1 MTYYILG
8 MLSIL
13 ITVLAQI
20 YIKVTYNKYN
30 TIKNK
35 KDLTGFEVAKKIL
48 EKNDLEKVY
57 IVETK
62 GYLTDHYDP
71 KSKVVR
77 LSKNVFNGTSISA
90 IAVAAHECGHAIQHK
105 NGNKFMQIRSFLVP
119 FVNFSTKLGYIVILI
134 GLIAGL
140 LQMFYFGIILILVIL
155 LFQLV
160 TLPVEFGAS
169 RDALN
174 YLEKYDLVT
183 KEEKY
188 DAKEVLTSAALT
200 YVASLATTII
210 EVVRLLSL
218 VDRD

>member
-8 MLSIL
+8 IISIL

-20 YIKVTYNKYN
+20 YIKVTYNKYS

-35 KDLTGFEVAKKIL
+35 KNLTGFEVAKKIL
-48 EKNDLEKVY
+48 EKNNLEKIY

-71 KSKVVR
+71 KAKVVR
-77 LSKNVFNGTSISA
+77 LSKDIFNGTSISA

-105 NGNKFMQIRSFLVP
+105 NNNKFMQLRSFLVP

-183 KEEKY
+183 KEEKSE
-188 DAKEVLTSAALT
+188 AKEVLTSAALT

-218 VDRD
+218 ANRD

>member
-1 MTYYILG
+1 
-8 MLSIL
+8 
-13 ITVLAQI
+13 
-20 YIKVTYNKYN
+20 
-30 TIKNK
+30 
-35 KDLTGFEVAKKIL
+35 
-48 EKNDLEKVY
+48 
-57 IVETK
+57 
-62 GYLTDHYDP
+62 
-71 KSKVVR
+71 
-77 LSKNVFNGTSISA
+77 
-90 IAVAAHECGHAIQHK
+90 
-105 NGNKFMQIRSFLVP
+105 
-119 FVNFSTKLGYIVILI
+119 
-134 GLIAGL
+134 
-140 LQMFYFGIILILVIL
+140 MFYFGIILILVIL